1 MKYIIANWKM
11 NSIDI
16 EEWFKGF
23 NKFFRE
29 IKNDVEVIVCPSYV
43 DIVKCS
49 QQAPNLIMAAQD
61 VSIHDDGPFT
71 GQISAL
77 QLSRTSEQLKYCLLG
92 HSEVRSKGDTNSL
105 IRIKSKKLE
114 AYKINSILC
123 VGEDEN
129 VLNEGEREKF
139 LLDQLDSYFQEG
151 LCPKFIAY
159 EPIWAIGTGVPA
171 DKKNIDDALKIIS
184 IFLKEKK
191 QEKIPLLYGG
201 SVSSK
206 NIDEIMSSELL
217 SGCLVGNASLDG
229 EEFARIAKN
238 FRRC

>member
-1 MKYIIANWKM
+1 MKYLIANWKM

-16 EEWFKGF
+16 EKWQNRF
-23 NKFFRE
+23 NKTFKLIKKDIE
-29 IKNDVEVIVCPSYV
+29 IIVCPNYL
-43 DIVKCS
+43 DIANCS

-71 GQISAL
+71 GQISAY
-77 QLSRTSEQLKYCLLG
+77 QLSRSSEQLKYCLVG
-92 HSEVRSKGDTNSL
+92 HSEVRFKGDSNS
-105 IRIKSKKLE
+105 IVKKKSQKLE
-114 AYKINSILC
+114 GCNINSILC
-123 VGEDEN
+123 VGEDESIPIQ
-129 VLNEGEREKF
+129 GEREKF
-139 LLDQLDSYFQEG
+139 LLNQLDSYFQDG

-159 EPIWAIGTGVPA
+159 EPIWAIGTGIPA

-191 QEKIPLLYGG
+191 LKKIPLLYGG

-206 NIDEIMSSELL
+206 NVEEIMSSNIL

-229 EEFARIAKN
+229 EEFARIAEKL
-238 FRRC
+238 

>member
-1 MKYIIANWKM
+1 MKYLIANWKM

-16 EEWFKGF
+16 EEWQNRF
-23 NKFFRE
+23 NKTLKLIKKDIE
-29 IKNDVEVIVCPSYV
+29 IIVCPNYL
-43 DIVKCS
+43 DIIKCS

-71 GQISAL
+71 GQISAY
-77 QLSRTSEQLKYCLLG
+77 QLSRSSEQLKYCLVG
-92 HSEVRSKGDTNSL
+92 HSEVRFNGDSNA
-105 IRIKSKKLE
+105 IVKKKSQKLE
-114 AYKINSILC
+114 VCNINSILC
-123 VGEDEN
+123 VGEDESI
-129 VLNEGEREKF
+129 LSKGEREKF
-139 LLDQLDSYFQEG
+139 LLNQLDSYFQDG

-159 EPIWAIGTGVPA
+159 EPIWAIGTGIPA

-191 QEKIPLLYGG
+191 LKKIPLLYGG

-206 NIDEIMSSELL
+206 NVEEIMSSNIL

-229 EEFARIAKN
+229 EEFARIAKK
-238 FRRC
+238 F

>member
-1 MKYIIANWKM
+1 MRYLVANWKM

-16 EEWFKGF
+16 EEWQKRF
-23 NKFFRE
+23 NKTLKQIKKDIE
-29 IKNDVEVIVCPSYV
+29 IIVCPNYL
-43 DIVKCS
+43 DIIKCS

-71 GQISAL
+71 GQISAF
-77 QLSRTSEQLKYCLLG
+77 QLSRSSKQLKYCLVG
-92 HSEVRSKGDTNSL
+92 HSEVRFKGDSNS
-105 IRIKSKKLE
+105 IVRKKSQKLE
-114 AYKINSILC
+114 SCNINSILC
-123 VGEDEN
+123 VGEDESI
-129 VLNEGEREKF
+129 LNKGEREKF
-139 LLDQLDSYFQEG
+139 LLNQLDSYFQDG

-159 EPIWAIGTGVPA
+159 EPIWAIGTGTPA

-191 QEKIPLLYGG
+191 LKKIPLLYGG

-206 NIDEIMSSELL
+206 NVEEIMSSNIL

-229 EEFARIAKN
+229 EEFARIAKK
-238 FRRC
+238 F

>member
-1 MKYIIANWKM
+1 MKYLIANWKM

-16 EEWFKGF
+16 EEWQRRF
-23 NKFFRE
+23 NKAFEE
-29 IKNDVEVIVCPSYV
+29 IKKDIEIIVCPNYL
-43 DIVKCS
+43 DIIKCS

-71 GQISAL
+71 GQISAY
-77 QLSRTSEQLKYCLLG
+77 QLSRSCEQLKYCLVG
-92 HSEVRSKGDTNSL
+92 HSEVRFKGDNNSL
-105 IRIKSKKLE
+105 VRKKSQKLE
-114 AYKINSILC
+114 GCNINSILC
-123 VGEDEN
+123 VGEDESI
-129 VLNEGEREKF
+129 LNKGEREKF
-139 LLDQLDSYFQEG
+139 LLNQLDSYFKDG

-159 EPIWAIGTGVPA
+159 EPIWAIGTGIPA

-191 QEKIPLLYGG
+191 LKKIPLLYGG

-206 NIDEIMSSELL
+206 NIEEIMSSDIL

-229 EEFARIAKN
+229 EEFARIAKK
-238 FRRC
+238 F

>member
-1 MKYIIANWKM
+1 MKYLIANWKM

-16 EEWFKGF
+16 EEWQRRF
-23 NKFFRE
+23 NKAFEE
-29 IKNDVEVIVCPSYV
+29 IKKDIEIIVCPNYL
-43 DIVKCS
+43 DIIKCS

-71 GQISAL
+71 GQISAY
-77 QLSRTSEQLKYCLLG
+77 QLSRSCEQLKYCLVG
-92 HSEVRSKGDTNSL
+92 HSEVRFKGDSNSL
-105 IRIKSKKLE
+105 VRKKSQKLE
-114 AYKINSILC
+114 GCNINSILC
-123 VGEDEN
+123 VGEDESI
-129 VLNEGEREKF
+129 LNKGEREKF
-139 LLDQLDSYFQEG
+139 LLNQLDSYFKDG

-159 EPIWAIGTGVPA
+159 EPIWAIGTGIPA

-191 QEKIPLLYGG
+191 LNKIPLLYGG

-206 NIDEIMSSELL
+206 NIEEIMSSDIL

-229 EEFARIAKN
+229 EEFARIAKK
-238 FRRC
+238 F

>member
-1 MKYIIANWKM
+1 MKYLIANWKM

-16 EEWFKGF
+16 EKWQNRFIKTL
-23 NKFFRE
+23 KLIKKDIE
-29 IKNDVEVIVCPSYV
+29 IIVCPNYL
-43 DIVKCS
+43 DIIKCS

-71 GQISAL
+71 GQISAY
-77 QLSRTSEQLKYCLLG
+77 QLSRSCEQLKYCLVG
-92 HSEVRSKGDTNSL
+92 HSEVRFKGDNNSL
-105 IRIKSKKLE
+105 VRKKSQKLE
-114 AYKINSILC
+114 GCNINSILC
-123 VGEDEN
+123 VGEDESI
-129 VLNEGEREKF
+129 LNKGEREKF
-139 LLDQLDSYFQEG
+139 LLNQLDSYFKDG

-159 EPIWAIGTGVPA
+159 EPIWAIGTGIPA

-191 QEKIPLLYGG
+191 LNKIPLLYGG

-206 NIDEIMSSELL
+206 NIEEIMSSDIL

-229 EEFARIAKN
+229 EEFARIAKK
-238 FRRC
+238 F

>member
-1 MKYIIANWKM
+1 M

-16 EEWFKGF
+16 EEWQNRF
-23 NKFFRE
+23 NKTLKLIKKDIE
-29 IKNDVEVIVCPSYV
+29 IIVCPNYL
-43 DIVKCS
+43 DIIKCS

-71 GQISAL
+71 GQISAY
-77 QLSRTSEQLKYCLLG
+77 QLSRSSAQLKYCLVG
-92 HSEVRSKGDTNSL
+92 HSEVRFKGDSNS
-105 IRIKSKKLE
+105 IVKKKSQKLE
-114 AYKINSILC
+114 GCNINSILC
-123 VGEDEN
+123 IGEDESI
-129 VLNEGEREKF
+129 LNKGEREKF
-139 LLDQLDSYFQEG
+139 LLNQLDSYFQDG

-159 EPIWAIGTGVPA
+159 EPIWAIGTGIPA

-191 QEKIPLLYGG
+191 LKKIPLLYGG

-206 NIDEIMSSELL
+206 NIEEIMSSDIL

-229 EEFARIAKN
+229 EEFARIAKK
-238 FRRC
+238 F

>member
-1 MKYIIANWKM
+1 MKYLIANWKM

-16 EEWFKGF
+16 EEWQNRF
-23 NKFFRE
+23 NKTLKLIKKDIE
-29 IKNDVEVIVCPSYV
+29 IIVCPNYL
-43 DIVKCS
+43 DIIKCS

-71 GQISAL
+71 GQISAY
-77 QLSRTSEQLKYCLLG
+77 QLSRSSEQLKYCLVG
-92 HSEVRSKGDTNSL
+92 HSEVRFKGDSNSTVKK
-105 IRIKSKKLE
+105 KSQKLE
-114 AYKINSILC
+114 GWNINSILC
-123 VGEDEN
+123 VCEDESI
-129 VLNEGEREKF
+129 LNNGQREKF
-139 LLDQLDSYFQEG
+139 LLNQLDSYFQDG

-159 EPIWAIGTGVPA
+159 EPIWAIGTGTPA

-191 QEKIPLLYGG
+191 LKKIPLLYGG

-206 NIDEIMSSELL
+206 NVDEIMSSNIL

-229 EEFARIAKN
+229 EEFARIAEK
-238 FRRC
+238 F

>member
-1 MKYIIANWKM
+1 M

-16 EEWFKGF
+16 EEWQNRF
-23 NKFFRE
+23 NKTLKLIKKDIE
-29 IKNDVEVIVCPSYV
+29 IIVCPNYL
-43 DIVKCS
+43 DIANCS

-71 GQISAL
+71 GQISAY
-77 QLSRTSEQLKYCLLG
+77 QLSRSSEQLKYCLVG
-92 HSEVRSKGDTNSL
+92 HSEVRFKGDSNS
-105 IRIKSKKLE
+105 IVKKKSQKLE
-114 AYKINSILC
+114 GCNINSILC
-123 VGEDEN
+123 VGEDESI
-129 VLNEGEREKF
+129 LIKGEREKF
-139 LLDQLDSYFQEG
+139 LLNQLDSYFQDG

-159 EPIWAIGTGVPA
+159 EPIWAIGTGIPA

-191 QEKIPLLYGG
+191 LKKIPLLYGG

-206 NIDEIMSSELL
+206 NVEEIMSSNIL

-229 EEFARIAKN
+229 EEFARIAEKL
-238 FRRC
+238 

>member
-1 MKYIIANWKM
+1 MKYLIANWKM

-16 EEWFKGF
+16 DEWQRGF
-23 NKFFRE
+23 NKIFGE
-29 IKNDVEVIVCPSYV
+29 IKKDIEIIICPNYL
-43 DIVKCS
+43 DIIKCS

-77 QLSRTSEQLKYCLLG
+77 QLSRSSEQLKYCLVG
-92 HSEVRSKGDTNSL
+92 HSEVRSKGDSNSL
-105 IRIKSKKLE
+105 VRKKSEKLE
-114 AYKINSILC
+114 SNNINSILC
-123 VGEDEN
+123 VGEDETI
-129 VLNEGEREKF
+129 LNKGEREKF
-139 LLDQLDSYFQEG
+139 LLDQLDSHFQGG

-159 EPIWAIGTGVPA
+159 EPIWAIGTGIPA

-191 QEKIPLLYGG
+191 LKKIPLLYGG

-206 NIDEIMSSELL
+206 NVEEIMSSNIL

-229 EEFARIAKN
+229 EEFARIAKKI
-238 FRRC
+238 

>member
-1 MKYIIANWKM
+1 MKYLIANWKM

-16 EEWFKGF
+16 EEWQNRF
-23 NKFFRE
+23 NKTLKLIKKDIE
-29 IKNDVEVIVCPSYV
+29 IIVCPNYL
-43 DIVKCS
+43 DIIKCS

-71 GQISAL
+71 GQISAY
-77 QLSRTSEQLKYCLLG
+77 QLSRSSEQLKYCLVG
-92 HSEVRSKGDTNSL
+92 HSEVRFKGDSNS
-105 IRIKSKKLE
+105 IVKRKSQKL
-114 AYKINSILC
+114 KGCNINSILC
-123 VGEDEN
+123 VGEDKSI
-129 VLNEGEREKF
+129 LNKGEREKF
-139 LLDQLDSYFQEG
+139 LVNQLDSYFQDG

-159 EPIWAIGTGVPA
+159 EPIWAIGTGIPA

-191 QEKIPLLYGG
+191 LKKIPLLYGG

-206 NIDEIMSSELL
+206 NIEEIMSSDIL

-229 EEFARIAKN
+229 EEFARIAKK
-238 FRRC
+238 F

>member
-1 MKYIIANWKM
+1 MKYLIANWKM

-49 QQAPNLIMAAQD
+49 QQSPNLIMAAQD

-92 HSEVRSKGDTNSL
+92 HSEVRSKGDNNSL

-114 AYKINSILC
+114 AFKINSILC

-129 VLNEGEREKF
+129 VLNKGEREKF

-151 LCPKFIAY
+151 LYPKFIAY
-159 EPIWAIGTGVPA
+159 EPIWAIGTGIAA

-184 IFLKEKK
+184 NFLKEKNK
-191 QEKIPLLYGG
+191 KKFLFYMGVAYL
-201 SVSSK
+201 
-206 NIDEIMSSELL
+206 
-217 SGCLVGNASLDG
+217 
-229 EEFARIAKN
+229 AKM
-238 FRRC
+238 